1 MAFFAEPGLVNMDDK
16 FISTNSYVF
25 QDSAAEFTDHFF
37 INNVATPKTVFLG
50 GLDDNFSYTFEV
62 NGFKSGVNQV
72 AAFTSDLERFTTEP
86 AGESLGDTF
95 YAQSDRIQVVDDGRV
110 AFDTNRGMPN
120 IYASVSSSVSLP
132 AHSPDG
138 SNPSINID
146 NYTIGSGYRA
156 DTDFILLMLESP
168 EFNDSF
174 VAGDQIN
181 ANGTIHIKSVSRES
195 VGADIALWVA
205 HSILD
210 FSVDGAGALIASN
223 RWFNQDPLI
232 TLPAISINFTAYLGK
247 FPS

>member
-37 INNVATPKTVFLG
+37 INDVATPKTVFLG
-50 GLDDNFSYTFEV
+50 GLDDDFSYTFEA
-62 NGFKSGVNQV
+62 NGFKSGVKQV

-86 AGESLGDTF
+86 AGEPLGDTF
-95 YAQSDRIQVVDDGRV
+95 YARSDRIQVVDDGRV
-110 AFDTNRGMPN
+110 AFDTDRGMPN
-120 IYASVSSSVSLP
+120 IYDSVSGSVSLP
-132 AHSPDG
+132 AHAPDG
-138 SNPSINID
+138 QNENINID

-174 VAGDQIN
+174 LAGDKIN
-181 ANGTIHIKSVSRES
+181 ANGTVHIQSVFREF
-195 VGADIALWVA
+195 VNGDFAPWVA

-210 FSVDGAGALIASN
+210 FYVDGTGVLIASN
-223 RWFNQDPLI
+223 RWFNQDSSI
-232 TLPAISINFTAYLGK
+232 TIPAVSINFTAYLGK